1 MAKILRTVESEDI
14 VGVRNRRE
22 MTSQKPQRELSSSA
36 TKIIAH
42 TFAGTNAKP
51 DPQTSAESLA
61 RGTTIV
67 GTLLEGLSD
76 QYAVDQKYAKW
87 VTNFGRVCWHIVEL
101 SVPRSLGDMFF
112 RYWLK
117 LATVVAAVFLLLGV
131 VIHAKVEW
139 ETGLLIFALVLLLS
153 LVRTS
158 LRRFMLKL
166 HAPRSIQVVAGVV
179 AILVVALL
187 FSALLL
193 GFRSEYRY
201 LAEWL
206 GK

>member
-1 MAKILRTVESEDI
+1 
-14 VGVRNRRE
+14 
-22 MTSQKPQRELSSSA
+22 MTAQKPQRELSQSA
-36 TKIIAH
+36 TKIIAG
-42 TFAGTNAKP
+42 TFAGASAKS

-67 GTLLEGLSD
+67 GRMLEGLSD
-76 QYAVDQKYAKW
+76 QYALDQKYAKW
-87 VTNFGRVCWHIVEL
+87 VTNFGSVCWHIVEL
-101 SVPRSLGDMFF
+101 SVPRSLGDIFF

-139 ETGLLIFALVLLLS
+139 ETGLVLFALVLLLS
-153 LVRTS
+153 LLRTY

-166 HAPRSIQVVAGVV
+166 HAPRSIQIVAALV
-179 AILVVALL
+179 AILLTVLL

-193 GFRSEYRY
+193 GLRSEYRY

-206 GK
+206 RK